1 MAVVEFGPFEPKFEG
16 GVQAA
21 DLALASGVT
30 AIISYNDL
38 MALGVL
44 SRLADRQVA
53 VPQEMSVVGFDNLLY
68 AAVCAPPLT
77 TVAMPM
83 EAGGRAAVDLLLG
96 RVGAASDDGHGGL
109 YRELS
114 TNLIVRATTA
124 PAVNRSPAARTTP
137 PPAPGKGIDTNDE

>member
-1 MAVVEFGPFEPKFEG
+1 V
-16 GVQAA
+16 
-21 DLALASGVT
+21 S
-30 AIISYNDL
+30 AIIAYNDL

-44 SRLADRQVA
+44 SRLADRGVA
-53 VPQEMSVVGFDNLLY
+53 VPHEMSVVGADNLLY

-83 EAGGRAAVDLLLG
+83 EAGGRAAVDLLLAG
-96 RVGAASDDGHGGL
+96 IDGVDDGAGP

-124 PAVNRSPAARTTP
+124 AFPSTHGAVPVPLDGPVSAARVH
-137 PPAPGKGIDTNDE
+137 